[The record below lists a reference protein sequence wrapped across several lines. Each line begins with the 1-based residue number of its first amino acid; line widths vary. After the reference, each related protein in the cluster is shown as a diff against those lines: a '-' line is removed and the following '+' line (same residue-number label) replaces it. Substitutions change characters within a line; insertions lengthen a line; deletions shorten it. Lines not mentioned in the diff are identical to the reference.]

1 MGGKCRGPRL
11 AILILGSSRKLRSIL
26 AARVAIFLCS
36 RHSLAIRNIDPA
48 SGKSDFDLWRNPGR
62 ARALTTS
69 RNASEGILQ
78 TVLTNYLISQ
88 ARTVEGSINRALW
101 ALLERN
107 ERLAS
112 EVFLTEPRINEME
125 MIIDE
130 HSIRMLR
137 QGNLLDTDVRLIVAS
152 LKINNDLERMGDLAV
167 NLSERAISLSS
178 MGPVATPPELE
189 PMITAVRA
197 MVSKCLGALIY
208 QNVDLATQVLE
219 SDDLVDQYRDQVFEA
234 LLAAM
239 TADPSLAAPNMHF
252 VLASRHLER
261 IADHATNIAED
272 VLFWVRGLEVRHG
285 RALQI
290 DERENAQAA
299 GGM

>member
-1 MGGKCRGPRL
+1 MGDTNVG
-11 AILILGSSRKLRSIL
+11 A
-26 AARVAIFLCS
+26 
-36 RHSLAIRNIDPA
+36 
-48 SGKSDFDLWRNPGR
+48 
-62 ARALTTS
+62 
-69 RNASEGILQ
+69 EGVLQ
-78 TVLTNYLISQ
+78 NVLVNYLVSQ
-88 ARTVEGSINRALW
+88 ARSVESSVNRALW

-125 MIIDE
+125 ILIDE
-130 HSIRMLR
+130 HAIRVLR
-137 QGNLLDTDVRLIVAS
+137 DPNLSDADLRLIVAT

-167 NLSERAISLSS
+167 NLSERAISLAG
-178 MGPVATPPELE
+178 MGEVQSPVELE
-189 PMITAVRA
+189 PMTAAVRV

-219 SDDLVDQYRDQVFEA
+219 SDDLVDQYRDQLFEA
-234 LLAAM
+234 LLAGM
-239 TADPSLAAPNMHF
+239 TQDPALAAPNLHF

-285 RALQI
+285 RAKLLEPEPQ
-290 DERENAQAA
+290 DAAAAA
-299 GGM
+299 GGCN

>member
-1 MGGKCRGPRL
+1 MGALK
-11 AILILGSSRKLRSIL
+11 SS
-26 AARVAIFLCS
+26 
-36 RHSLAIRNIDPA
+36 
-48 SGKSDFDLWRNPGR
+48 
-62 ARALTTS
+62 T
-69 RNASEGILQ
+69 EGVLQ
-78 TVLTNYLISQ
+78 NVLVNYLVSQ
-88 ARTVEGSINRALW
+88 ARTVESSVNRALW

-125 MIIDE
+125 ILIDE
-130 HSIRMLR
+130 HAIRMLR
-137 QGNLLDTDVRLIVAS
+137 QSNLLDTEVRLIVAT

-167 NLSERAISLSS
+167 NLSERAISLAG
-178 MGPVATPPELE
+178 MGEVDSPVQLE
-189 PMITAVRA
+189 PMTTAVRA

-219 SDDLVDQYRDQVFEA
+219 SDDVVDQYRDQLFEA
-234 LLAAM
+234 LLAGM
-239 TADPSLAAPNMHF
+239 TQDPALAAPNLHF

-285 RALQI
+285 RAKLLEPEPQ
-290 DERENAQAA
+290 DATAV
-299 GGM
+299 GGV

>member
-1 MGGKCRGPRL
+1 V
-11 AILILGSSRKLRSIL
+11 GSL
-26 AARVAIFLCS
+26 
-36 RHSLAIRNIDPA
+36 
-48 SGKSDFDLWRNPGR
+48 KSS
-62 ARALTTS
+62 T
-69 RNASEGILQ
+69 EGILQ
-78 TVLTNYLISQ
+78 NVLVNYMVSQ
-88 ARTVEGSINRALW
+88 ARTVESSVNRALE

-125 MIIDE
+125 ILIDE
-130 HSIRMLR
+130 HAIRMLR
-137 QGNLLDTDVRLIVAS
+137 QPNLVDTEVRLIVAT

-167 NLSERAISLSS
+167 NLSERAISLAG
-178 MGPVATPPELE
+178 MGEVHSPVQLE
-189 PMITAVRA
+189 PMTTAVRA

-219 SDDLVDQYRDQVFEA
+219 SDDVVDQYRDQLFEA
-234 LLAAM
+234 LLAGM
-239 TADPSLAAPNMHF
+239 TQDSALAAPNLHF

-285 RALQI
+285 RAKFLEAEPQ
-290 DERENAQAA
+290 DAAAA

>member
-1 MGGKCRGPRL
+1 VGALK
-11 AILILGSSRKLRSIL
+11 SS
-26 AARVAIFLCS
+26 
-36 RHSLAIRNIDPA
+36 
-48 SGKSDFDLWRNPGR
+48 
-62 ARALTTS
+62 T
-69 RNASEGILQ
+69 EGILQ
-78 TVLTNYLISQ
+78 NVLVNYMVSQ
-88 ARTVEGSINRALW
+88 ARTVESSVNRALE

-125 MIIDE
+125 ILIDE
-130 HSIRMLR
+130 HAIRMLR
-137 QGNLLDTDVRLIVAS
+137 QPNLVDTEVRLIVAT

-167 NLSERAISLSS
+167 NLSERAISLAG
-178 MGPVATPPELE
+178 MGEVYSPVQLE
-189 PMITAVRA
+189 PMTTAVRA

-219 SDDLVDQYRDQVFEA
+219 SDDVVDQYRDQLFEA
-234 LLAAM
+234 LLAGM
-239 TADPSLAAPNMHF
+239 TQDPALASPNLHF

-285 RALQI
+285 RAKLLEQEPQ
-290 DERENAQAA
+290 DAAAA